1 MSKFNANKV
10 YNFVLINRNVAA
22 EGGRLSFRT
31 YTDRVGV
38 FKNPGAAVFYDDGTM
53 NINRGTKAGKVFSL
67 DQNHYNI
74 QAREGQKD
82 YKGLSM
88 IDFLMNAG
96 MCWGSP
102 NGIYEYGDGGFVP
115 DEVLTNLNR
124 DEIETRLETGEF
136 RQSGVWFKLMNSDKD
151 AEIALEAAE
160 LKNKA
165 ESSVLAID
173 DKTLEEI
180 AALIG
185 VYGPAGKLMKK
196 KVLDF
201 ASKRPADYLKILNA
215 GDRAVRAIVRK
226 SLADGTFTTRGSI
239 IMWEETVIG
248 PNEDEAVSKL
258 MSDKAMLE
266 ALQDKAE
273 LNTDVKIKGKPGPKP
288 RK

>member
-1 MSKFNANKV
+1 MSRFNANKV

-31 YTDRVGV
+31 YTDRIGV
-38 FKNPGAAVFYDDGTM
+38 FKNPGAAIFYDDGTM

-102 NGIYEYGDGGFVP
+102 NGTYEYGDGGFVP
-115 DEVLTNLNR
+115 DEVIASLER

-136 RQSGVWFKLMNSDKD
+136 KQIGAWFKLMNSDKD

-165 ESSVLAID
+165 ESSALAID
-173 DKTLEEI
+173 EKTLEEI

-185 VYGPAGKLMKK
+185 VYGTPGKLMKK

-201 ASKRPADYLKILNA
+201 ASKRPADYLKLLNA
-215 GDRAVRAIVRK
+215 GDRPVRAIVRK
-226 SLADGTFTTRGSI
+226 CIEDGTFTRKGQI

-248 PNEDEAVSKL
+248 PTEDDAVSTL
-258 MSDKAMLE
+258 MNDKNMLE
-266 ALQDKAE
+266 ALQTKAE
-273 LNTDVKIKGKPGPKP
+273 LNTDVKIKGKPGPK
-288 RK
+288 KK